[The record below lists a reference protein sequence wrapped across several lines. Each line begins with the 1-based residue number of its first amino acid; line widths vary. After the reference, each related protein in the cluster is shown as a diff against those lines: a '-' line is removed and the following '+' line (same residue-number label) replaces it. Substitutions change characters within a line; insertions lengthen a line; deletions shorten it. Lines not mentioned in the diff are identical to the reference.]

1 MPVPVEVDSL
11 ASHLLIFKRDEAKPF
26 DHVSTCSVIKWKSN
40 THDFTTVSEQIFHFL
55 LGWFQWKPFDND
67 RVFAGASH
75 QFCNFAF
82 RQQGVV
88 QSINIFQSGKL
99 LLNISGL
106 IL

>member
-55 LGWFQWKPFDND
+55 LG
-67 RVFAGASH
+67 
-75 QFCNFAF
+75 
-82 RQQGVV
+82 
-88 QSINIFQSGKL
+88 
-99 LLNISGL
+99 
-106 IL
+106 